1 MRDTNGAGA
10 TGFVAT
16 NQVVGHHIMDRD
28 IFEKHGNDGNIFVV
42 ARTVD
47 GAGMHDHGCR
57 EGWSGAEAG

>member
-16 NQVVGHHIMDRD
+16 NQVVGHHMDRD

-42 ARTVD
+42 WRVQKRWVKT
-47 GAGMHDHGCR
+47 
-57 EGWSGAEAG
+57 